1 MAWPDHWVS
10 SSIAQKEF
18 VPIIIAAA
26 IWDPHWQAC
35 HVCFHSNNMAMVSVL
50 DKKATSRVRMTQL
63 HRTLFFY
70 AAIYKFYC
78 WKWWWERTQT
88 GACRIGSS
96 CSGALCSGPLLP
108 HSRHLLVRHKA
119 VLRLLPASA
128 SPTSPSFRS
137 HIVPLCV

>member
-63 HRTLFFY
+63 HHTLFFY
-70 AAIYKFYC
+70 AAIYKFHC

-88 GACRIGSS
+88 GACCIGSS

-108 HSRHLLVRHKA
+108 YSRHLLVRHKA